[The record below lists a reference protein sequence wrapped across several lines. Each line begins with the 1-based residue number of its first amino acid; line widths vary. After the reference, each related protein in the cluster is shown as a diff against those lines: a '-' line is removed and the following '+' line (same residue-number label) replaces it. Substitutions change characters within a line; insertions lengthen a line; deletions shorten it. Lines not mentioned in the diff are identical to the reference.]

1 MIRRRPHT
9 AGGFSLL
16 DLLLVISL
24 VSIIS
29 GIAVPVA
36 TDAADGLRL
45 GMATREVERQLQ
57 SARLRAVSANRPLL
71 VRMNCPGIGQLRV
84 VEVTGVATTDGDA
97 NRCDEN
103 SFPYPGPND
112 SDRATPELDGPV
124 RTLHFSV
131 TLSGSDLQFLPNGT
145 TQEVVGG
152 VAAPITAPVEVTVT
166 KDSESSRVAV
176 NRLGKIA
183 LQ

>member
-45 GMATREVERQLQ
+45 SMATREVERQLQ

-112 SDRATPELDGPV
+112 SDRAT
-124 RTLHFSV
+124 
-131 TLSGSDLQFLPNGT
+131 
-145 TQEVVGG
+145 
-152 VAAPITAPVEVTVT
+152 A
-166 KDSESSRVAV
+166 
-176 NRLGKIA
+176 
-183 LQ
+183 

>member
-1 MIRRRPHT
+1 MTGRTRNG
-9 AGGFSLL
+9 AAGFSLV

-24 VSIIS
+24 VSIVS

-36 TDAADGLRL
+36 TDAAEGVRL

-71 VRMNCPGIGQLRV
+71 VRMSCPGVGQLRV
-84 VEVTGVATTDGDA
+84 VEITGVATTDGDA
-97 NRCDEN
+97 NRCDETR
-103 SFPYPGPND
+103 FPYPGPKD

-124 RTLHFSV
+124 RTLHFTV

-152 VAAPITAPVEVTVT
+152 AATPITAPVELTVT
-166 KDSESSRVAV
+166 YDSESSRVAV
-176 NRLGKIA
+176 NGLGKIA
-183 LQ
+183 VR